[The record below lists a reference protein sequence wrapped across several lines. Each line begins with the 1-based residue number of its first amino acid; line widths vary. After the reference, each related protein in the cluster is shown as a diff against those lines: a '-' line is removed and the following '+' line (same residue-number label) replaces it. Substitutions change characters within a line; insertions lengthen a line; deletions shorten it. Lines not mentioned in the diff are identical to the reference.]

1 MNPAPIASVIVPALN
16 AEATLPAL
24 LSALK
29 SQSGVP
35 GPFEVLVVDNGST
48 DRSAE
53 IAASSGATL
62 LHQPVRGPSAARNLG
77 LVRAQAPIAAC
88 ADADTIPNRRWL
100 ASLLSAFNEPATVQ
114 ATGPVYGWQ
123 PATGAERF
131 ACQRAI
137 FARENNAQHRRH
149 PFALGMNLAVRR
161 DAARAIGGWDETMTS
176 GEDVDFGIR
185 MRQRFAAP
193 IRFVDQAILFHRHRT
208 TDEALWQ
215 QARWHGAGYALVRR
229 RHHELVPWTVWHT
242 GMVRASVF
250 LLGISAP
257 LVTLSRAAGIISQQR
272 AEFERYHRQW
282 TRLFWAAFFE
292 QWRSRLA

>member
-1 MNPAPIASVIVPALN
+1 MNPSPTASVIVPALN
-16 AEATLPAL
+16 AAATLPDL

-48 DRSAE
+48 DRTAE
-53 IAASSGATL
+53 IATSNGVTL

-77 LVRAQAPIAAC
+77 LARALGPVVAC

-100 ASLLSAFNEPATVQ
+100 ASLLSAFHEPETVQ

-123 PATGAERF
+123 PATGAERY
-131 ACQRAI
+131 ASRRAI

-161 DAARAIGGWDETMTS
+161 DAARAIGGWDESMTS

-185 MRQRFAAP
+185 LRQRFAGP
-193 IRFVDQAILFHRHRT
+193 IRFVDQAIVFHRHRA
-208 TDEALWQ
+208 TDDALWQ

-229 RHHELVPWTVWHT
+229 RHRDLVPWTVWHMVT
-242 GMVRASVF
+242 VRASVF
-250 LLGISAP
+250 LLKLSAP
-257 LVTLSRAAGIISQQR
+257 LVTLSRATGIISEQR

-292 QWRSRLA
+292 QWRNRSA